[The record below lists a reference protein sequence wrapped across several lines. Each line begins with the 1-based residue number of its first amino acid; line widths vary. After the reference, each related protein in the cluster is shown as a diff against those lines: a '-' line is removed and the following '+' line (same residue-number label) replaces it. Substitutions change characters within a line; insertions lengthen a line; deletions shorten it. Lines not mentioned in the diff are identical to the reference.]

1 MHQYFDRNPSKWNI
15 EDFLKECDSKT
26 TRAKLSLYIKCLE
39 KIVNTEEG
47 PRRKKA
53 LELLKNYR
61 EGDKVDRKLARDWAL
76 NCESEK
82 TPSINIQNT
91 FTGGT
96 QTIGTV
102 NDRTFIAE
110 LSTSQKRS
118 QEEDNEIP
126 GKQTKRKLR
135 KTKSGRKI
143 PDYCELSDK
152 EENEIKSDLKE
163 SFDKEY
169 DKMKDHLKW
178 KLNCTGRVVEDILY
192 ECMSDFTSEHLIHS
206 FTIDIDD
213 PIIQGIFF
221 PRELQEIE
229 ETNVKEDPDLSSKL
243 YENLARFC
251 NKKIMKEID
260 HEEYNFEADTL
271 KYSVHSLVRQY
282 ERTPNAFSLDHYEA
296 WYNVNVWGP
305 IIDRTFDNIPNVDI
319 ARGESSSLASSDRKN
334 RNRTI
339 DTRKKM
345 GRKGDAII
353 RKLSGGMKLEFGG
366 SEAGKHYEGQGAT

>member
-1 MHQYFDRNPSKWNI
+1 FLDECSTETFDKKIDDYLR
-15 EDFLKECDSKT
+15 
-26 TRAKLSLYIKCLE
+26 CLDMISSSE
-39 KIVNTEEG
+39 KG
-47 PRRKKA
+47 KRKKKA
-53 LELLKNYR
+53 DSLLDRYKKAIEIVANFSNFLFKGTR
-61 EGDKVDRKLARDWAL
+61 VDHKLARKCDKERMNKQILL
-76 NCESEK
+76 NQPAFTEIASGG
-82 TPSINIQNT
+82 NIY
-91 FTGGT
+91 GGT
-96 QTIGTV
+96 INSGI
-102 NDRTFIAE
+102 N
-110 LSTSQKRS
+110 LSKRNNE
-118 QEEDNEIP
+118 EEDNEVP
-126 GKQTKRKLR
+126 AKQTKRKLR

-152 EENEIKSDLKE
+152 KENEIKSDIKE

-169 DKMKDHLKW
+169 GKMKDHLKW
-178 KLNCTGRVVEDILY
+178 KLSCTGRVVEDILY

-243 YENLARFC
+243 YENLAQIR
-251 NKKIMKEID
+251 KIMKEID

-282 ERTPNAFSLDHYEA
+282 ERTPNTFSLDHYEA

-319 ARGESSSLASSDRKN
+319 ARGESASLASSDRKN
-334 RNRTI
+334 RNRTM